1 LHRAES
7 LLREQ
12 KLIRS
17 IVSEVFADAFG
28 SPSSTKR
35 QGAYVGH
42 QNERTVR
49 PLGPDGPRIPR
60 LLTRMFILITCVV
73 IHIITW
79 EFVVYLLGK
88 GPDLLPNKY
97 KGVRPIENPRTHSNR
112 TNYFTYFSCPR
123 SRCSV
128 VLVVVFHISTSTPI
142 RLYVV

>member
-1 LHRAES
+1 MHRAES

-49 PLGPDGPRIPR
+49 PLGPDGPRVPR
-60 LLTRMFILITCVV
+60 L
-73 IHIITW
+73 
-79 EFVVYLLGK
+79 
-88 GPDLLPNKY
+88 D
-97 KGVRPIENPRTHSNR
+97 
-112 TNYFTYFSCPR
+112 
-123 SRCSV
+123 
-128 VLVVVFHISTSTPI
+128 
-142 RLYVV
+142 